1 MKKTDL
7 QEPEFQELFKQH
19 QITNETESIE
29 LLMEEQYKEAYQVLE
44 DAYNARLYVGIVGPV
59 GVGKTTLCRKF
70 ARDHDIGFSWLTFSD
85 LIRPATLVGNF
96 EPNLVFQQ
104 GYTLNAFSPGPLTM
118 AAVYG
123 QIFFANE
130 INRGEELVLNTLLD
144 VMEEKAVVYS
154 SIKNMVKSG

>member
-70 ARDHDIGFSWLTFSD
+70 AS
-85 LIRPATLVGNF
+85 
-96 EPNLVFQQ
+96 
-104 GYTLNAFSPGPLTM
+104 
-118 AAVYG
+118 
-123 QIFFANE
+123 
-130 INRGEELVLNTLLD
+130 
-144 VMEEKAVVYS
+144 
-154 SIKNMVKSG
+154 